1 MMNNKKCTIGL
12 SLLLLTG
19 IAITGCQ
26 SSSGNGIT
34 GGNNSRTVK
43 AAAAEEGVGQGQA
56 PWIATKN
63 TTRVNSSDPAE
74 AAAWVSRSLWPA
86 TAKSNTP
93 GSVVLVEPGNW
104 GIAAASADLVHHPN
118 NGPVLFVTKDGLPK
132 VTADELKRL
141 SPTGA
146 ASNRGIQAVLVGPI
160 SEAVKDE
167 LKKMKLKFD
176 HIQGDE
182 PAAVAEAIDAYYA
195 EAAGELPN
203 SVIVGSLDKPEF
215 TLPAVNWIAH
225 MPEPLLFVTKDGIP
239 ADTEEALQKRN
250 GKAHIYLIGPEA
262 AVSKD
267 TESKL
272 KVFGTVTRIAGDD
285 VYENAIAFAQFK
297 DPETGFGWGITT
309 PGHNLSFLT
318 QGKTE
323 LVIAAAP
330 FSHLG
335 KHAPLIFTDKDKMP
349 GSVMDYV
356 MSIQPKYEDTP
367 AEGPYNHAWLTGNEE
382 DLTYAAQTEIDEM
395 LEIVSAKGEGHGSM
409 GH

>member
-1 MMNNKKCTIGL
+1 MNNKKWTIGL

-19 IAITGCQ
+19 VAITGCQ
-26 SSSGNGIT
+26 SSSGNGT
-34 GGNNSRTVK
+34 GGSKSNTVK

-74 AAAWVSRSLWPA
+74 AAVLVSRSLWPA

-93 GSVVLVEPGNW
+93 GSVVLVDPGNW

-118 NGPVLFVTKDGLPK
+118 NGPILFMTKDGLPR

-141 SPTGA
+141 APTGA
-146 ASNRGIQAVLVGPI
+146 ESNRGVQAVLVGPV

-167 LKKMKLKFD
+167 LKQMKLKFD

-195 EAAGELPN
+195 EAAGELPK
-203 SVIVGSLDKPEF
+203 SVVVGSLDNPEY

-225 MPEPLLFVTKDGIP
+225 MPEPLLYVTKDAIP
-239 ADTEEALQKRN
+239 AETEKALKKRN
-250 GKAHIYLIGPEA
+250 GQAHIYLIGPEA
-262 AVSKD
+262 VVSKD
-267 TESKL
+267 VESKL
-272 KVFGTVTRIAGDD
+272 ENYGKVTRISGDD
-285 VYENAIAFAQFK
+285 VYENAIAFAKFK

-309 PGHNLSFLT
+309 PGHNLSFLNM
-318 QGKTE
+318 GKTE
-323 LVIAAAP
+323 LAIAAAP

-335 KHAPLIFTDKDKMP
+335 KHAPLIFTDKDKMS

-382 DLTYAAQTEIDEM
+382 DLTYAAQAEIDEM

>member
-1 MMNNKKCTIGL
+1 MNNKKWTIGL

-19 IAITGCQ
+19 VVIAGCQ
-26 SSSGNGIT
+26 SSAGSGAEGS
-34 GGNNSRTVK
+34 NSNAVK
-43 AAAAEEGVGQGQA
+43 ATAAEEGGGQGQA

-74 AAAWVSRSLWPA
+74 AAVLVSRSLWPA

-93 GSVVLVEPGNW
+93 GSVVLVDPGNW

-118 NGPVLFVTKDGLPK
+118 NGPILFVTKDGLPR

-141 SPTGA
+141 APTGA
-146 ASNRGIQAVLVGPI
+146 ESNRGVQAVLVGPV
-160 SEAVKDE
+160 SEAVKVE
-167 LKKMKLKFD
+167 LKQMKLKFD

-195 EAAGELPN
+195 EAAGELPK
-203 SVIVGSLDKPEF
+203 SVVVGSLDNPEY

-225 MPEPLLFVTKDGIP
+225 MPEPLLYVTKDAIP
-239 ADTEEALQKRN
+239 AETEKALKKRN
-250 GKAHIYLIGPEA
+250 GQAHIYLIGPEA

-267 TESKL
+267 VESKL
-272 KVFGTVTRIAGDD
+272 ENYGKVTRIAGDD
-285 VYENAIAFAQFK
+285 VYENAIAFAKFK

-309 PGHNLSFLT
+309 PGHNLSFLNK
-318 QGKTE
+318 GRPE
-323 LVIAAAP
+323 LAIAAAP

-335 KHAPLIFTDKDKMP
+335 KHAPLIFTDKNKMP

-382 DLTYAAQTEIDEM
+382 DLTYAAQAEIDEM